1 MHSTC
6 SDCCNKGMRKKMKKS
21 ISRQSAHGQGYQEL
35 DEVLVEQLLHDRDH
49 EDAKDAAKRDQ
60 ENGA

>member
-1 MHSTC
+1 
-6 SDCCNKGMRKKMKKS
+6 MKKS

-35 DEVLVEQLLHDRDH
+35 DEVLVEQLLHDGDH
-49 EDAKDAAKRDQ
+49 KDAKDAAQRDQ